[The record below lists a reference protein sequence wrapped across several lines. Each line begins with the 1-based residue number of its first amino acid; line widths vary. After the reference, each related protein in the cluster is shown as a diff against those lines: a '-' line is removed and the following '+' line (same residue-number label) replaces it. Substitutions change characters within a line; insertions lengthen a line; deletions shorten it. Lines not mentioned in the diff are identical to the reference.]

1 MAKFFLTGATGFI
14 GSYVAEQL
22 IKSGHQVLTLVREKS
37 NRRWIENLDIKLITG
52 SVFKV
57 DSYINFIEDIPYFI
71 HLAGVT
77 KATDPEE
84 YYRGNVLMTK
94 ILLEAILK
102 NAKNVQRFL
111 LVGSQAAVGPSPS
124 QEPVNESFFGNP
136 LTDYGKSKLEC
147 EELVQSYKNRLP
159 ITIVRPPT
167 VYGPRDTDVY
177 QLLKLIKKGINIK
190 IGNHDQLVNL
200 VYVEDLAKGLIEATI
215 SENTIGKVYY
225 ICEDK
230 PYYWSEV
237 VKISANIMNSN
248 VWTIRLPFFLAKLY
262 TFILEK
268 ISKIKKKPTI
278 LNPQKLIE
286 IKQPFWVISS
296 KNAKLDF
303 AYKTNYPL
311 EKGMKKT
318 IDWYVQ
324 NNWL

>member
-14 GSYVAEQL
+14 GSCVAQQL
-22 IKSGHQVLTLVREKS
+22 VECGHQVLTLVRETS
-37 NRRWIENLDIKLITG
+37 NKRLLENLDIRLKTASL
-52 SVFKV
+52 FNE
-57 DSYINFIEDIPYFI
+57 DSYINFVEDIPYFI

-77 KATDPEE
+77 KAINPED
-84 YYRGNVLMTK
+84 YYKGNVLMTK
-94 ILLEAILK
+94 ILIEAILK
-102 NAKNVQRFL
+102 NAKDIKRFL
-111 LVGSQAAVGPSPS
+111 LVSSQAAVGPSPS
-124 QEPVNESFFGNP
+124 QEPVDESFFGKP

-147 EELVQSYKNRLP
+147 EKLVQSYKNRLP
-159 ITIVRPPT
+159 ITIVRPPI

-190 IGNHDQLVNL
+190 IGKHDQLVNL
-200 VYVEDLAKGLIEATI
+200 VYVEDLAKGLIDATI
-215 SENTIGKVYY
+215 SEKTIGKVYY
-225 ICEDK
+225 ICEEK

-237 VKISANIMNSN
+237 VKLSANIMNSK
-248 VWTIRLPFFLAKLY
+248 VWTINLPFFIAKFY
-262 TFILEK
+262 TFILEV

-311 EKGMKKT
+311 ESGMKKT
-318 IDWYVQ
+318 IDWYIQ